1 MVSYHTTIIPYVGT
15 RQQQTRD
22 TSPIPHTMAQSS
34 PASTPMGSGSD
45 SSSSSSSSVVSSSS
59 LPISPDNLTVQL
71 LARLDTQS
79 YNNAIALDAA
89 SLSHNFLFPYDFPW
103 ARFRRYYD
111 KNAVPPSTETFVDK
125 QLPYDID
132 ELDSICYYT
141 DRVKSTK
148 KRA

>member
-1 MVSYHTTIIPYVGT
+1 
-15 RQQQTRD
+15 
-22 TSPIPHTMAQSS
+22 
-34 PASTPMGSGSD
+34 MGSGSD

-89 SLSHNFLFPYDFPW
+89 SLSHNFLFPYDFPL